1 MCTVNSSSRLL
12 GWVSAGEGEL
22 SAQLDGECLPRWG
35 GGVCPGGVCPGR
47 CLPKRGVCL
56 GGVCPGEGGVCLGV
70 SAQEGVCLGVSAKV
84 EVVSVQ
90 MEGCL
95 PGGDVCPGEGGAI
108 CQVSVCL
115 GGV

>member
-1 MCTVNSSSRLL
+1 MYRQQQQPFAGVGVCRGGGAVCPV
-12 GWVSAGEGEL
+12 GWGVSA
-22 SAQLDGECLPRWG
+22 QVG